1 MCTSKL
7 EKKPVTPYF
16 KVLED
21 GEKTRQFLPLLKDH
35 YNKQNISTFNNNIEE
50 IDKAQ
55 AKIAVECGL
64 LVLQSYDIRNST
76 ELKKDPALYEVKCKE
91 FDEAVTLVVAKNTEN
106 FKKICALLTKDI
118 ELEDGEK
125 THQFLPLLK
134 EHYNKQNISTFNNNI
149 KEIDNAQGDITV
161 ECELPIVQGYHMSNS
176 TELEKTQAIYENKYT
191 EFDEAVTLVVA
202 KNTKL
207 DDAKKNFKK
216 VRALMS
222 KITYNLKVFFN
233 RSCCCSCWTV
243 HKA

>member
-1 MCTSKL
+1 MRDLLNTRN
-7 EKKPVTPYF
+7 KPVTPYF

-21 GEKTRQFLPLLKDH
+21 GEKTRQFLPLLKEH
-35 YNKQNISTFNNNIEE
+35 YNKQNISKFNNNIEE

-55 AKIAVECGL
+55 ANIAVECGL

-76 ELKKDPALYEVKCKE
+76 ELKKDPALYESKCKE
-91 FDEAVTLVVAKNTEN
+91 FDEAVTLIVAKNTEN
-106 FKKICALLTKDI
+106 FKKICALLTKDT
-118 ELEDGEK
+118 ELDDAEK
-125 THQFLPLLK
+125 NFK
-134 EHYNKQNISTFNNNI
+134 K
-149 KEIDNAQGDITV
+149 V

-176 TELEKTQAIYENKYT
+176 TELEKTQAIYENKYI

-216 VRALMS
+216 VRALMT
-222 KITYNLKVFFN
+222 KFTYNLKVFFN

-243 HKA
+243 KA

>member
-21 GEKTRQFLPLLKDH
+21 GEKMRDVLALIEKH
-35 YNKQNISTFNNNIEE
+35 YNEQNISRFNDKIKE

-64 LVLQSYDIRNST
+64 LVLQSYDIRKST
-76 ELKKDPALYEVKCKE
+76 ELKKDPALYEIKCKE

-106 FKKICALLTKDI
+106 FKKFCALLTKDT
-118 ELEDGEK
+118 ELDDAEK
-125 THQFLPLLK
+125 NFK
-134 EHYNKQNISTFNNNI
+134 K
-149 KEIDNAQGDITV
+149 V
-161 ECELPIVQGYHMSNS
+161 ECELSIVQGYHMSNS

>member
-1 MCTSKL
+1 MRDLLNTRN
-7 EKKPVTPYF
+7 KPVTPYF

-21 GEKTRQFLPLLKDH
+21 GEKTRQFLPLLKEH
-35 YNKQNISTFNNNIEE
+35 YNKQNISKFNNNIEE

-55 AKIAVECGL
+55 ANIAVECGL

-76 ELKKDPALYEVKCKE
+76 ELKKDPALYESKCKE
-91 FDEAVTLVVAKNTEN
+91 FDEAVTLIVAKNTEN
-106 FKKICALLTKDI
+106 FKKICALLTKDT
-118 ELEDGEK
+118 ELDDAEK
-125 THQFLPLLK
+125 NFK
-134 EHYNKQNISTFNNNI
+134 K
-149 KEIDNAQGDITV
+149 V

-216 VRALMS
+216 VRALMT

-233 RSCCCSCWTV
+233 RSCCCSC
-243 HKA
+243 